1 MSGAGALFGLFLA
14 SFLAATLL
22 PAQSEALLFGMA
34 RSGGFDP
41 IALLVVASAGN
52 VLGSVVNW
60 WIGRQ
65 ADRFRHKRWFPVTEG
80 QLERAS
86 RWYRRWG
93 RWSLLLSWMPVV
105 GDPLT
110 LVAGVLREP
119 LTSFLL
125 IVALAKA
132 GRYGVVLWAAGL
144 V

>member
-1 MSGAGALFGLFLA
+1 
-14 SFLAATLL
+14 
-22 PAQSEALLFGMA
+22 MA
-34 RSGGFDP
+34 KSGGFDP
-41 IALLVVASAGN
+41 VALLVVASAGN

-60 WIGRQ
+60 WLGRQ

-119 LTSFLL
+119 LASFVA